1 MDWQL
6 LIENITVLLAGVL
19 GVCLLLAW
27 NVYVRKTQEKALLQS
42 FIQEF
47 LLLYKR
53 CAMYYYQMNKG
64 SISYSTLFEISDAGM
79 VAKLAEV
86 TNEPHV
92 IETVM
97 KLKADFF
104 QVIRWAHM
112 MSKEVKTTIWR
123 TENDPNASNGKIRIK
138 ETTTVL
144 APNPEAQS
152 KAMVFFVGEA
162 TSEHNF
168 RKRHRDYRDKICALL
183 NHLEMLNSKCDYG
196 YIPLIIDRVKGRT
209 KALRKFID
217 DTRISLDESLVEIE
231 EDREEE
237 KKRLFKKNCEL
248 LEVH

>member
-27 NVYVRKTQEKALLQS
+27 NVYVRKTQEKALLQC

-53 CAMYYYQMNKG
+53 CAMYYYHMNRS

-79 VAKLAEV
+79 VTKLAEV

-112 MSKEVKTTIWR
+112 MSKEVKTTIWK

-183 NHLEMLNSKCDYG
+183 NNLEMLNSKCDYG
-196 YIPLIIDRVKGRT
+196 YIPLIIDRMRGRT

-231 EDREEE
+231 GVREEE
-237 KKRLFKKNCEL
+237 KKRLFKKKR
-248 LEVH
+248 